1 MLKSAQKTVQKPVLL
16 STLVFLDLET
26 TGLPSAGFK
35 PEITE
40 LCLLAVSRFAL
51 EQTDK
56 PIRVQNKLNLCFYP
70 TRTMQPVAARVSGLN
85 KDNLFHQKDF
95 DTTAVNVLQL
105 FLTRLDPPICLLAH
119 NGNRFDFALLR
130 AQLLCLR
137 GIDFRLLDCHG
148 SSILCAD
155 TLSLFTALNDE
166 LVRKPPLNDSGFDS
180 IDADISSDKCTPLDT
195 PLSQSSPKKSVSPSR
210 AVSFQLG
217 HVYSRVF
224 GSPHS
229 NAHSAEGDCIA
240 LMDLVQHLGLSAID
254 WLQTNYSD
262 FNKIPVMYT
271 LPGTQLTTPTE
282 FPYESIRSESRAVT
296 MTDEAV
302 KLSKVRIE

>member
-1 MLKSAQKTVQKPVLL
+1 MLKSAQVVQKPKLL

-26 TGLPSAGFK
+26 TGLPSACFK

-70 TRTMQPVAARVSGLN
+70 TRTMQSVAAKVSGLN

-95 DTTAVNVLQL
+95 DTTAVNILQL

-130 AQLLCLR
+130 AQLLSLR

-148 SSILCAD
+148 SPILCAD
-155 TLSLFTALNDE
+155 TLSLFTALNDY
-166 LVRKPPLNDSGFDS
+166 LPS
-180 IDADISSDKCTPLDT
+180 IGYR
-195 PLSQSSPKKSVSPSR
+195 SSPKKSVSPPR
-210 AVSFQLG
+210 TVSFQLG
-217 HVYSRVF
+217 NVYSRVF

-254 WLQTNYSD
+254 WLQSNYSD

-271 LPGTQLTTPTE
+271 LSGTRLTTPTE
-282 FPYESIRSESRAVT
+282 FPYENTRGESRTVT
-296 MTDEAV
+296 VTDEVV

>member
-1 MLKSAQKTVQKPVLL
+1 MLKSAQKTVQKPILL

-26 TGLPSAGFK
+26 TGLPSASFK

-56 PIRVQNKLNLCFYP
+56 PIRVQNKLNLCFHP
-70 TRTMQPVAARVSGLN
+70 TRTMQSVAAKISGLN
-85 KDNLFHQKDF
+85 RDNLFHQKDF
-95 DTTAVNVLQL
+95 DTTAVNLLQL

-130 AQLLCLR
+130 AQLLGLR

-148 SSILCAD
+148 SPILCAD

-166 LVRKPPLNDSGFDS
+166 LVRKPPLNDSGFDC
-180 IDADISSDKCTPLDT
+180 ADVDVSSDNYTLVDT
-195 PLSQSSPKKSVSPSR
+195 PLSHSSPKKSVSPPR
-210 AVSFQLG
+210 TVFFQLG
-217 HVYSRVF
+217 NVYSRVF

-262 FNKIPVMYT
+262 FNKIPTMYT
-271 LPGTQLTTPTE
+271 LPGTRLTTPTK
-282 FPYESIRSESRAVT
+282 FPYENTEGESRTVT
-296 MTDEAV
+296 VTDEAV